1 MSRIHTI
8 IVASI
13 VALAVV
19 IGGTALS
26 RSTAGGSTPAASG
39 VTADALAARSAQL
52 DAFEA
57 SLKRQLAA
65 APAARPAT
73 TVRYVRAQSAFVSAP
88 RHHDD
93 EGESH
98 DGEGQDD

>member
-26 RSTAGGSTPAASG
+26 RSTAGGSTPASG

-98 DGEGQDD
+98 NGEGQDD

>member
-1 MSRIHTI
+1 LSRIHAI

-26 RSTAGGSTPAASG
+26 RSTAHGSTPAQSG
-39 VTADALAARSAQL
+39 VSARALAARSAQL

-57 SLKRQLAA
+57 SLRRQLAA
-65 APAARPAT
+65 APAARPAAA
-73 TVRYVRAQSAFVSAP
+73 VRYVRARSIVVSVP
-88 RHHDD
+88 RHHGD

-98 DGEGQDD
+98 NSEGQD